1 MSATNSQTKLE
12 LLREALDSGTLNTA
26 RRMLQ
31 ALHPAEIGDILES
44 LPQEKRNFVWELV
57 DLDSEGDVL
66 LEVNDEVRAGLIQEM
81 GAAEI
86 VAATDGME
94 VDDLADIIADFPEA
108 VTQQVLRSMDQRD
121 RERLESVMVYAEDTA
136 GGLTNTDTITVR
148 TDVTIEVVIR
158 YLRLRGEIPEHT
170 DSLFVV
176 NRFDEYLGQVD
187 LTELL
192 TKDQDCTVAEVMR
205 TDVEAIK
212 ADVPAGTV
220 AKMFEDL
227 DLISA
232 PVVDDKGRL
241 LGRITVDDVLDVI
254 REEAEHSLMSMA
266 GLDEDEDMFAPVF
279 ISARRRAVWL
289 GANLLT
295 AFLAAWVVDRFE
307 ATLEKTVILAVLMG
321 VVASM
326 GGIAGSQTLT
336 LVIRGIALGQVEKSN
351 ARFVLTKE
359 IAVGF
364 LNGLAWAAVVASVV
378 VLWFGRW
385 DIAAVIAAATTIN
398 LLVAALA
405 GVSIPLALKRAGVDP
420 ALAGPVMLTTI
431 TDVVGFVAFLGLA
444 AAFLT

>member
-1 MSATNSQTKLE
+1 MSAANSQTKLE
-12 LLREALDSGTLNTA
+12 LLQNALDSGTLNTA

-31 ALHPAEIGDILES
+31 SLHPAEVGDILES
-44 LPQEKRNFVWELV
+44 LPQEQRYFVWELV

-81 GAAEI
+81 GAEEI
-86 VAATDGME
+86 VAATDGMA
-94 VDDLADIIADFPEA
+94 VDDLADIIADLPEA

-158 YLRLRGEIPEHT
+158 YLRLRGKIPENT

-176 NRFDEYLGQVD
+176 NRFDEYLGMVD

-192 TKDQDCTVAEVMR
+192 TKDQNCTVAEVMR
-205 TDVEAIK
+205 TDVEAIQ
-212 ADVPAGTV
+212 ADTPEGTV
-220 AKMFEDL
+220 AKVFEDL

-241 LGRITVDDVLDVI
+241 LGRITVDDVVDVI

-266 GLDEDEDMFAPVF
+266 GLDEDEDMFAPV
-279 ISARRRAVWL
+279 ITSARRRAVWL

-307 ATLEKTVILAVLMG
+307 ATLEKAVILAVLMG

-351 ARFVLTKE
+351 ARYVLTKE

-364 LNGLAWAAVVASVV
+364 LNGLAWAAVVAVV
-378 VLWFGRW
+378 VILWFGRW

-405 GVSIPLALKRAGVDP
+405 GVSIPLALKRFGVDP

-431 TDVVGFVAFLGLA
+431 TDVVGFVAFLGLG